1 MKEILSG
8 KRIGIIL
15 LTIIIFIFGSGSLRV
30 NAENTEYMTYQ
41 ERTANYEQDAE
52 GLAAAAN
59 ADAEARQSQDPI
71 KEMIVYSIGF
81 ILIFFAVAGTI
92 YIIIKRLVNHRKKK

>member
-1 MKEILSG
+1 MKETLSG
-8 KRIGIIL
+8 KRLRIIL

-30 NAENTEYMTYQ
+30 YAENTESMTYQ

-52 GLAAAAN
+52 GAAAAAN

-71 KEMIVYSIGF
+71 KEMIVYSIVF
-81 ILIFFAVAGTI
+81 ILIFIAVAGAI